1 MTMKRKKNV
10 PKKVFLT
17 EQVNS
22 IIQNKYPVKCKCQD
36 ICGTF
41 QNICHVELANPL
53 TKRTLLVIWQIQDM
67 FNTSR
72 NKSSSLVLKPCK
84 SIQKTNEEV
93 FSLKLDRQLDRYI
106 YRDLMYNSQQKLY
119 LSRITK
125 FRFPDLFFTHIQVIY
140 VGFLFSQLQT
150 YITIILRVIK
160 GDVR

>member
-10 PKKVFLT
+10 PKKEFLT

-84 SIQKTNEEV
+84 SVQKTNEEV
-93 FSLKLDRQLDRYI
+93 FSLKLDRQLEQI
-106 YRDLMYNSQQKLY
+106 Y
-119 LSRITK
+119 LSRFNVQFSTEAISIK
-125 FRFPDLFFTHIQVIY
+125 NYEIQISRSVFHAYPSYLCRVSFLTTLDIY
-140 VGFLFSQLQT
+140 NDYF
-150 YITIILRVIK
+150 K
-160 GDVR
+160 GHQR